1 MGLQSHSEEELS
13 WRREVLEGH
22 GPSALLQPCRA
33 LALTR
38 ENCDEGKRWRK
49 PARGCE
55 VEVEVLWE
63 PLPPRIYPSSG
74 SRVHIHLTGRLAESG
89 AVFDASRSKGRGAP
103 LTFKVGSGEVLAGL
117 ERGVLQ
123 TCLGGAS
130 RVRVAGSAAYV
141 NGVPG
146 TIEAGAALIFDVVVE
161 AIDDSVSDIEDATAA
176 TRPVGAPA
184 ELLSEPWPV
193 SAETRSFA
201 HFRRSVDVMDE
212 VAVIEFLGA
221 THCPV
226 RAPTDETWTGSNEAS
241 SAGLCVV
248 DAISEEAEQLRACW
262 TWEKL
267 CTLNRTLG
275 LAKYKAPIRRNVD
288 TLRSAPVVEV
298 VLADFAEYC
307 LRLER
312 DDPRMN
318 SEPRFY
324 LSGLEP
330 FIRDDL
336 WGDQRIDS
344 YPQLDRFPHCE
355 DLTVDLF
362 TEYETQVN
370 VRLFGQARKDDDRT
384 RFKRI
389 AEDAALDASKR
400 LTKAFIA
407 PTAATTRLH
416 RDNHGA
422 HARLTLLHGQKLYVA
437 FHPDDEK
444 YLYVDELGHSPV
456 DILRPDLEA
465 FPLYARAKPYAAILT
480 ARQTILI
487 PCNWFHAAVSLTPSV
502 TIMRNF
508 WNRTNFQHFLSMQ
521 NANFQQKIREFYSA

>member
-1 MGLQSHSEEELS
+1 MVSLSHSEEELS
-13 WRREVLEGH
+13 WRREVIEGH
-22 GPSALLQPCRA
+22 GSSVLLQSRREMVS
-33 LALTR
+33 TR
-38 ENCDEGKRWRK
+38 ENCDKVGRWRG
-49 PARGCE
+49 PAKGCE
-55 VEVEVLWE
+55 VEVESLWE
-63 PLPPRIYPSSG
+63 PVPPKRYPSLG
-74 SRVHIHLTGRLAESG
+74 SRVRIHLTGRLAESG

-103 LTFKVGSGEVLAGL
+103 FSFKVGSGEVLPGL
-117 ERGVLQ
+117 ESGVLR

-130 RVRVAGSAAYV
+130 RVRIAGSAAYV

-146 TIEAGAALIFDVVVE
+146 TIEAGAALIFDIVVE
-161 AIDDSVSDIEDATAA
+161 AIDDCVSDIEAASVA

-184 ELLSEPWPV
+184 DLLSETWPV

-201 HFRRSVDVMDE
+201 NFRRSVDVTDE
-212 VAVIEFLGA
+212 AAVIEGLGA
-221 THCPV
+221 TKCPV
-226 RAPTDETWTGSNEAS
+226 RSPSEETWTGSNEAS

-248 DAISEEAEQLRACW
+248 DAISEEAERLRECW

-267 CTLNRTLG
+267 CNLNRTVG

-288 TLRSAPVVEV
+288 TLRGSPVVEV
-298 VLADFAEYC
+298 VLADFAAYC

-312 DDPRMN
+312 DDPHMN

-336 WGDQRIDS
+336 CGDHS
-344 YPQLDRFPHCE
+344 MGSSPQLDRFPHCE
-355 DLTVDLF
+355 DLSLDLF

-370 VRLFGQARKDDDRT
+370 VRLFGQARKDDERT
-384 RFKRI
+384 RFRRI
-389 AEDAALDASKR
+389 AEESALDACKR

-422 HARLTLLHGQKLYVA
+422 HARLTLLHGQKLYIA

-444 YLYVDELGHSPV
+444 YLYVDEQGHSSV
-456 DILRPDLEA
+456 DILRPDLEEY
-465 FPLYARAKPYAAILT
+465 PLYARATPYAAILK
-480 ARQTILI
+480 AGQTILI
-487 PCNWFHAAVSLTPSV
+487 PCNWYHAAVSLTPSV

-521 NANFQQKIREFYSA
+521 NENFQQRIRELY